1 MTYKAIKKIKFNKK
15 QIEIAKEIG
24 VYQETISAIKKGKK
38 CSKLMA
44 MALLHYIDDAKFED
58 YFKET
63 NWQYTKNSIKLI

>member
-1 MTYKAIKKIKFNKK
+1 MTYQAIKKIKFNKK

-44 MALLHYIDDAKFED
+44 MALMNYVDGKFED

-63 NWQYTKNSIKLI
+63 NWQHTKNGIELI

>member
-1 MTYKAIKKIKFNKK
+1 MTYQAIKKIKFNKK

-44 MALLHYIDDAKFED
+44 MALMNYVDGKFED

-63 NWQYTKNSIKLI
+63 N